1 MILQF
6 MLLSM
11 YYSHSFIMLYSHF
24 IFILQQQLTDT
35 KKDSDL
41 KSQQIEACNA
51 NISRLNKEVEALS
64 HSLQAKQ
71 ATVSQL
77 ERKLQSHQQAA
88 ITPEQLLELLK
99 LAPQTA
105 ELQRRLQ
112 EAEYQKQQAELEK
125 EMAIKEMEAQK
136 KFQMELHAKLGTCKL

>member
-1 MILQF
+1 MKEE
-6 MLLSM
+6 SE
-11 YYSHSFIMLYSHF
+11 
-24 IFILQQQLTDT
+24 
-35 KKDSDL
+35 L
-41 KSQQIEACNA
+41 KSQQMKACNE
-51 NISRLNKEVEALS
+51 NISRLNEELEALS
-64 HSLQAKQ
+64 HSLQEKQ

-77 ERKLQSHQQAA
+77 EKKLQSHQQAA

-105 ELQRRLQ
+105 ELERRLQ

-136 KFQMELHAKLGTCKL
+136 KLQMELHAKLGTCKLFLNKCTNCM

>member
-1 MILQF
+1 MDAK
-6 MLLSM
+6 
-11 YYSHSFIMLYSHF
+11 
-24 IFILQQQLTDT
+24 TE
-35 KKDSDL
+35 SDL
-41 KSQQIEACNA
+41 KSQQIKACNA
-51 NISRLNKEVEALS
+51 NISHLSKEVEALS
-64 HSLQAKQ
+64 CSLQEKQ

-105 ELQRRLQ
+105 ELERRLQ
-112 EAEYQKQQAELEK
+112 EAEYQKQQAELER

-136 KFQMELHAKLGTCKL
+136 KFQMNLHAQLGTCKL

>member
-1 MILQF
+1 MKEE
-6 MLLSM
+6 SE
-11 YYSHSFIMLYSHF
+11 
-24 IFILQQQLTDT
+24 
-35 KKDSDL
+35 L
-41 KSQQIEACNA
+41 KSQQIKACNA

-64 HSLQAKQ
+64 HSLQEKQ

-125 EMAIKEMEAQK
+125 EMAIKEIEAQK
-136 KFQMELHAKLGTCKL
+136 KFQMQLLAQLGTCELWLEHVCSATP

>member
-1 MILQF
+1 MKEE
-6 MLLSM
+6 SE
-11 YYSHSFIMLYSHF
+11 
-24 IFILQQQLTDT
+24 
-35 KKDSDL
+35 L
-41 KSQQIEACNA
+41 KTQQIEACNA
-51 NISRLNKEVEALS
+51 NISRLNKDLEALS

-105 ELQRRLQ
+105 ELERRLQ
-112 EAEYQKQQAELEK
+112 EAEYQKQQAELER
-125 EMAIKEMEAQK
+125 EMAIKEMEVQK
-136 KFQMELHAKLGTCKL
+136 KFQMELNAKLGTRKLFLNKCTNCMYSCFLYDEFVS

>member
-1 MILQF
+1 MKEE
-6 MLLSM
+6 SE
-11 YYSHSFIMLYSHF
+11 
-24 IFILQQQLTDT
+24 
-35 KKDSDL
+35 L

-51 NISRLNKEVEALS
+51 DISRLSKEVEALS
-64 HSLQAKQ
+64 CSLQEKQ

-105 ELQRRLQ
+105 ELEYRLQ
-112 EAEYQKQQAELEK
+112 EAEYKKQQAELEREMAVK
-125 EMAIKEMEAQK
+125 EMKAQK
-136 KFQMELHAKLGTCKL
+136 KFQMQHHDKLGTCKLYFECVCSTACIVTVYTMTSCLNI